1 MNDDRHCPTPFE
13 IELRETLERLGDL
26 SLKLNDRVEEQT
38 KVISHATTMT
48 NEARRAAEA
57 TKQQTDPDQYAEYAV
72 EVIDKR
78 LEERMKDIRQT
89 ASDLLK
95 ASSYTREVLSKVDED
110 RIDTQRQ
117 LWEREQK
124 LKQWKSRWPLL
135 GLGALA
141 LAIVMTLTLP
151 AFLGTTNVSCELM
164 VGYAWTSTTTG
175 THICVRYNE

>member
-1 MNDDRHCPTPFE
+1 MSDDAPSPTPFE

-48 NEARRAAEA
+48 NEARRAAET

-72 EVIDKR
+72 EVIDER

-95 ASSYTREVLSKVDED
+95 ASSYTREVLSKADQD
-110 RIDTQRQ
+110 RTDAQRQ
-117 LWEREQK
+117 FWEREQK
-124 LKQWKSRWPLL
+124 LQRFKSHLPWF
-135 GLGALA
+135 GLGAVVLA
-141 LAIVMTLTLP
+141 LVLMVTLP
-151 AFLGTTNVSCELM
+151 RFLASYGPTCGVLGGVWTT
-164 VGYAWTSTTTG
+164 TSTNTDV
-175 THICVRYNE
+175 CAFYRE